1 MAIGLKESNK
11 DGYQPATG
19 SQGVDD
25 KDAMSMAEEA
35 SMLPA
40 WLADTLS
47 TRFY

>member
-25 KDAMSMAEEA
+25 KDAVSMAEEA

-40 WLADTLS
+40 WLADALY